1 MARLNDDGQWI
12 ILMGLIICIVLIML
26 ALIVNESMLVGKTTS
41 ESVLEFSK
49 SDILDIKDEVS
60 RVRELNLNPAYVN
73 AANNHIRDMERLS
86 LARKSILLEISDFN
100 PSVMV
105 IHFNNGVNQYEETL
119 RHL

>member
-1 MARLNDDGQWI
+1 
-12 ILMGLIICIVLIML
+12 MGLIICIVLIML

-60 RVRELNLNPAYVN
+60 RVRELNLNPADVDV
-73 AANNHIRDMERLS
+73 ANNHIRDMERLS
-86 LARKSILLEISDFN
+86 LARKSIILEISDFN
-100 PSVMV
+100 LSVMV